1 MRLRNSAFYH
11 TMYFYLCVPYESQNK
26 VIIFIYS
33 VDKLISITEMQVV
46 HSAVRVASISIMQF
60 IFRLQRAKY
69 ALVL

>member
-1 MRLRNSAFYH
+1 
-11 TMYFYLCVPYESQNK
+11 MYFYLCVPYESQNK